1 MMFGRKSTFFKAI
14 ADGDVE
20 TVKKMLT
27 EGVNPNTFKLFRD
40 SPLNEACARGHV
52 EMAKCL
58 IEAGAD
64 INNGAPNRA
73 AEGGHTRLLRLLIQL
88 GADTNKSV
96 AGVTPLHVAAMFKQ
110 PESIEV
116 LLQAGARVNE
126 RGLHGRTPLYW
137 AVQEGSL
144 EAVRKLLNANAD
156 LDLPDNQGDT
166 PLISVGI
173 LFTNSEMMVEL
184 IDAGAD
190 MRPRAQVVNAQ
201 REEVPLNLETRDS
214 DKNTLLMIAA
224 KDGRLRAVERLISAG
239 VDLNK
244 TNNQGCTALMLASI
258 NGHAD
263 VVRCLEQNG
272 APTVNSDGERAA
284 EA

>member
-1 MMFGRKSTFFKAI
+1 MFGKSKFFKAI
-14 ADGDVE
+14 ADGDVV
-20 TVKKMLT
+20 TVKKMLA
-27 EGVNPNTFKLFRD
+27 EGVNPNSFKLFQD
-40 SPLNEACARGHV
+40 SPLNEACARGDV

-64 INNGAPNRA
+64 INNGALNRA
-73 AEGGHTRLLRLLIQL
+73 AQGGHADLLRLLIQL
-88 GADTNKSV
+88 GADTNKLI
-96 AGVTPLHVAAMFKQ
+96 AGTTPLHVAAMFKQ

-116 LLQAGARVNE
+116 LLQAGGRVNE

-144 EAVRKLLNANAD
+144 EAVRKLLNAGAD
-156 LDLPDNQGDT
+156 PDLPDNEGDT

-173 LFTNSEMMVEL
+173 VPTNPELMVEL

-190 MRPRAQVVNAQ
+190 MRPRARVVNAQ
-201 REEVPLNLETRDS
+201 SEETHLNLETRNS

-244 TNNQGCTALMLASI
+244 TNNEGRTALMLASI
-258 NGHAD
+258 NGHTD
-263 VVRCLEQNG
+263 VVRCLQENG
-272 APTVNSDGERAA
+272 APTMNG
-284 EA
+284 